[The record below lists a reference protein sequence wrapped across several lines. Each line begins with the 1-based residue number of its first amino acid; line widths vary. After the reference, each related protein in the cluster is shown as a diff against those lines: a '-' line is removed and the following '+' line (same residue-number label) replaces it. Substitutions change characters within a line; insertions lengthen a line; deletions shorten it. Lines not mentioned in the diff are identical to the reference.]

1 MYGGHMLEIRPA
13 TETEYPAVKGFYDS
27 LIDEMENAEFGPGW
41 KKDIYPAP
49 EFLIDSIRRGE
60 LYIGIMDKAVV
71 SCMVLNHE
79 CNDGYKEV
87 KWSVAAEDADV
98 FVIHAL
104 GVTPKF
110 GRRGIAKSMVQ
121 KAFDEARRRHIHV
134 LRLDVLQGN
143 TPAAK
148 AYSSMGF
155 QSMGTVQMFYEDTGW
170 ADFEM
175 FEYVLEDRT
184 ENSLC

>member
-1 MYGGHMLEIRPA
+1 MLEIRPA

-49 EFLIDSIRRGE
+49 EFLIGSIRRGE
-60 LYIGIMDKAVV
+60 LYIGVMDEIIV
-71 SCMVLNHE
+71 SCMILNHE

-104 GVTPKF
+104 GVAPKF

-134 LRLDVLQGN
+134 LRLDVLRGN